1 MRLFNTLKQKLI
13 FYLILC
19 SILPTAAIFF
29 SITYMGNRIVK
40 NQISNELN
48 ELAILLEG
56 HLNQFLV
63 AGKQISKLIASE
75 IYIKEEL
82 ELFNKDE
89 LPLKSTQKSLSQ
101 YLQSKCNLLNGI
113 LSITILNK
121 KGIVIASSNNRYLGH
136 DQSDNLHYKIGK
148 DIPAVSDVYFSKEY
162 QCGVIDFI
170 APVLSDYKDAFLG
183 QLIVQIDKS
192 ELDKITT
199 GDLHLISYRKNTEK
213 NVKEKK
219 EMTTVR
225 RGGNKLIV
233 SDENYSSKS
242 RKEMQEIIRKG
253 STREAYLVNK
263 DKLMVTASRFMQDT
277 FLKQPVNTGAV
288 TYSIDNQKPF
298 SGICEDYR
306 GEKVLSFTRFIKEPG
321 WILIVETDLHEAL
334 LPIKKGR
341 YFAMMAFGGSFSCI
355 IVLASIATLRITRHV
370 LLVEKAIKNISSGNL
385 NTHVDYNYQIG
396 DELKN
401 LTTSLNEMTTAVKES
416 KDALRNLF
424 DAANDPMFIISDGEK
439 ITDINKRVTEIFG
452 YEKEELIGNSIT
464 RILGTRYIPFVKQAI
479 AYTWNLP
486 PGKKYPTF
494 DVSVATRTNKEV
506 VCELDLNRTAYGLQ
520 PHMRDVTETRR
531 LEGVLEKKN
540 QELEE
545 ALKNLKE
552 TQAQLIQAG
561 KLAGI
566 GELASGVA
574 HEINNPLTAIMG
586 HALRLLR
593 KVESK
598 ELKEI
603 KALEPFQAELKIIT
617 DASLR
622 CKRIT
627 DSLLRFSRVSTEL
640 KSNNINLNTVIDDT
654 LILLE
659 NTLRQKKINLTKQL
673 DPNLKYIMGDHNQ
686 LQQVFTN
693 IINNSIHAMA
703 RGGNLL
709 IATGEKVIHSN
720 PSFLTVD
727 TEKVKTYVEIEFT
740 DTGCGIKEEHISK
753 IFDPFFTTKE
763 PGKGTGLGLSI
774 SYRIVKDHHGWIDV
788 KSTLGKGT
796 SFFVILPASTL
807 ST

>member
-40 NQISNELN
+40 NQVSNELN

-56 HLNQFLV
+56 HLNQLLV

-89 LPLKSTQKSLSQ
+89 LPLKSTQKSLCQ
-101 YLQSKCNLLNGI
+101 YLLDKCNLLNGI

-121 KGIVIASSNNRYLGH
+121 KGIVIASTSNKHLGEERYG
-136 DQSDNLHYKIGK
+136 SFHYKIGK
-148 DIPAVSDVYFSKEY
+148 DKPAISDVYFSKEH

-170 APVLSDYKDAFLG
+170 APVLSDNKDPFLG
-183 QLIVQIDKS
+183 QLIIQIEKS

-199 GDLHLISYRKNTEK
+199 GEPHLVSYRKE
-213 NVKEKK
+213 
-219 EMTTVR
+219 R
-225 RGGNKLIV
+225 Q
-233 SDENYSSKS
+233 
-242 RKEMQEIIRKG
+242 KEMQEIIRKG

-263 DKLMVTASRFMQDT
+263 DKLMITASRFMQDT
-277 FLKQPVNTGAV
+277 FLKQTVNTEAV
-288 TYSIDNQKPF
+288 AYSIDNQKPF
-298 SGICEDYR
+298 SGICKDYR
-306 GEKVLSFTRFIKEPG
+306 GEKVLSFTRFIKDPG
-321 WILIVETDLHEAL
+321 WVLLVETDLHEAL

-355 IVLASIATLRITRHV
+355 IVLASIATIRITRHV

-385 NTHVDYNYQIG
+385 NTHVDYNYQVG
-396 DELKN
+396 DEFKN
-401 LTTSLNEMTTAVKES
+401 LTTALNDMTRAVKES

-424 DAANDPMFIISDGEK
+424 DAANDPMFIINDGEK
-439 ITDINKRVTEIFG
+439 IADINKRVTEIFG
-452 YEKEELIGNSIT
+452 YEKEELIGNNIT
-464 RILGTRYIPFVKQAI
+464 KILGTRYIPFVKQAI
-479 AYTWNLP
+479 SYTWDLP

-494 DVSVATRTNKEV
+494 DVSVATRTDKEV
-506 VCELDLNRTAYGLQ
+506 ICELDLNRTIYGLQ

-545 ALKNLKE
+545 TLKNLKE

-593 KVESK
+593 KAESK

-603 KALEPFQAELKIIT
+603 KALEPFQTELKIIT

-627 DSLLRFSRVSTEL
+627 DSLLKFSRASTEL
-640 KSNNINLNTVIDDT
+640 KSININLNAIIDDT

-659 NTLRQKKINLTKQL
+659 NTLKQKKINLTKQL
-673 DPNLKYIMGDHNQ
+673 APNLSYIMGDHNQ

-693 IINNSIHAMA
+693 IINNSIHAMVQ
-703 RGGNLL
+703 GGNLL
-709 IATGEKVIHSN
+709 IATREKIINLN
-720 PSFLTVD
+720 PSILPAEA
-727 TEKVKTYVEIEFT
+727 EKMKTFVEVEFT

-788 KSTLGKGT
+788 KSTADKGT
-796 SFFVILPASTL
+796 SFFVILPASENKNIIKNT
-807 ST
+807 